1 MIQEKTDE
9 AEIQA
14 GTEGAEPPAP
24 PPVPAAT
31 TEEPKDYKGLQKV
44 IARKDA
50 ELQQMRQ
57 QLQERE
63 LTVSQF
69 QTLHQKVENMEMN
82 IATLLDAQAGTLS
95 TETPQVSYVERLK
108 QTRTRPA
115 ETVSPASVKAMVQ
128 QEKVMDYLEE
138 NEQPRSLVENDPAF
152 LKMFNAGQYREAFL
166 RAKSL
171 VQEAKKEPLDI
182 DAEVK
187 RRTEEAVQK
196 SMKEHGLKG
205 VDTGGS
211 TGGSKRWTR
220 EALREMARTPEGL
233 AEFRKHEKEIMA
245 AERRGEIK

>member
-1 MIQEKTDE
+1 MVQEKTEE
-9 AEIQA
+9 AEVQA
-14 GTEGAEPPAP
+14 GTEGAEPPSP
-24 PPVPAAT
+24 PPAPAAT

-44 IARKDA
+44 IAKRDA

-63 LTVSQF
+63 LTAAQVQAIHSRM
-69 QTLHQKVENMEMN
+69 ENMEMS
-82 IATLLDAQAGTLS
+82 IATLLDAQTGLTA

-115 ETVSPASVKAMVQ
+115 EAVSPASVKALVQ
-128 QEKVMDYLEE
+128 QEKVIDYLEE

-152 LKMFNAGQYREAFL
+152 MKMFNAGQYREAYQ

-171 VQEAKKEPLDI
+171 VQEAKTPPVDI

-187 RRTEEAVQK
+187 RRTDEAVQK

-205 VDTGGS
+205 VDTGTP
-211 TGGSKRWTR
+211 TGGVRYGS
-220 EALREMARTPEGL
+220 L
-233 AEFRKHEKEIMA
+233 AEA
-245 AERRGEIK
+245 AGALTDGKISPQQYQKIKQELGG